1 MNQSLRNRLWAGTVV
16 LFAVRLVVSLIRT
29 GPVLVADE
37 IGYLTN
43 ARVLTGGI
51 AGQLEQAPFY
61 RGGYSLLIAP
71 VVGLVSDPTVAYH
84 LILVLNAALA
94 AAVFPLLYLLLT
106 RFGGVRAELAFWAA
120 LAGAAYPA
128 LTVLSQVAMS
138 ENALFPLVVV
148 WLIAFGGVLAAQRE
162 GHELAWA
169 AGLGAATGALW
180 AVHNRMIVAVV
191 LAVGGLIWL
200 AARRRL
206 RPAATIVGLVVV
218 ALAFLGVHF
227 LDGYLIDH
235 NYAGSAPDE
244 LSERMDEIFQFG
256 GFRTALANL
265 VGQSWYLLVAT
276 FGLAAAAVWDFC
288 RRQRGIAES
297 HQFRAPEQ
305 PRIDAVRSDEG
316 PAPVL
321 GVLLA
326 LTGLLLIVSAAAF
339 PERTRTDMLIYG
351 RYTEVVA
358 PALIAFGLAALSR
371 VLRPFVP
378 DSGEKDRHA
387 LVDRRLAWPLV
398 AFGALTALV
407 VLIRATA
414 SEPDAANRWNISA
427 LPFVTVQLG
436 PAILIGAALVAIA
449 GAGLLLLASRRGQ
462 RLLGL
467 ATIALF
473 VPVIAYGAWN
483 PVRSSQRA
491 VYPAG
496 WESPETAAAGARTI
510 AYDLD
515 RYDTIGLYAVQWF
528 LPDSRLLL
536 FEGSREPPPSR
547 FVITDDAWGRERQRQ
562 AKLLWRDPG
571 RDQAL
576 WRLER

>member
-1 MNQSLRNRLWAGTVV
+1 MNQSLRNRLWAGTFV

-71 VVGLVSDPTVAYH
+71 VVGLVSDPSVAYH
-84 LILVLNAALA
+84 LVLVLNAALA
-94 AAVFPLLYLLLT
+94 ASVFPLLYLLLT
-106 RFGGVRAELAFWAA
+106 RFGGVRSELAFWAA

-148 WLIAFGGVLAAQRE
+148 WLIAFGGVLSTRRGGRE
-162 GHELAWA
+162 VAWA
-169 AGLGAATGALW
+169 VGLGAATGALW
-180 AVHNRMIVAVV
+180 AVHNRMIVAV
-191 LAVGGLIWL
+191 AVAAAGLIWL

-206 RPAATIVGLVVV
+206 RPLAAGIGLVVI

-227 LDGYLIDH
+227 LDSYLIDY

-244 LSERMDEIFQFG
+244 LSDRMDELFRFG

-276 FGLAAAAVWDFC
+276 FGLAGAAAWDFFG
-288 RRQRGIAES
+288 RRRSTNAEE
-297 HQFRAPEQ
+297 R
-305 PRIDAVRSDEG
+305 

-321 GVLLA
+321 GILLA
-326 LTGLLLIVSAAAF
+326 LTALLLLISAAAF
-339 PERTRTDMLIYG
+339 PERTRPDMLIYG

-371 VLRPFVP
+371 VWLSFGSN
-378 DSGEKDRHA
+378 SGTKLNHTWEGQ
-387 LVDRRLAWPLV
+387 VRRLTWPLV
-398 AFGALTALV
+398 GFGALTALV

-414 SEPDAANRWNISA
+414 SDPDAANRWNISA

-436 PAILIGAALVAIA
+436 PAILIGAALVALA
-449 GAGLLLLASRRGQ
+449 GAGLLLWASGRGQ

-467 ATIALF
+467 AALALF
-473 VPVIAYGAWN
+473 VPIVAYGVWN

-496 WESPETAAAGARTI
+496 WESPEPAVEEAGARTI

-515 RYDTIGLYAVQWF
+515 HYDTIGLYAVQWF

-536 FEGSREPPPSR
+536 FRGSREAPPAR
-547 FVITDDAWGRERQRQ
+547 FVISDEGW
-562 AKLLWRDPG
+562 AKQHPATGARLLWQDSG

-576 WRLER
+576 WRLARACPNAGC

>member
-1 MNQSLRNRLWAGTVV
+1 MNQSMRNRLLAGTFV

-71 VVGLVSDPTVAYH
+71 VVGLVSDPSVAYH
-84 LILVLNAALA
+84 LILVLNALLA

-148 WLIAFGGVLAAQRE
+148 WLIAFGGMLSARRDGRE
-162 GHELAWA
+162 VAWA
-169 AGLGAATGALW
+169 AGLGVATGALW
-180 AVHNRMIVAVV
+180 AVHNRMIVAVA
-191 LAVGGLIWL
+191 LAVVGVIWL

-206 RPAATIVGLVVV
+206 RPAAAVVGLVVI

-227 LDGYLIDH
+227 LDSYLIDH

-256 GFRTALANL
+256 GFRTVLANL
-265 VGQSWYLLVAT
+265 VGQTWYLLAAT
-276 FGLAAAAVWDFC
+276 FGLAAAAAWSF
-288 RRQRGIAES
+288 
-297 HQFRAPEQ
+297 FRSEE
-305 PRIDAVRSDEG
+305 RE
-316 PAPVL
+316 APVL

-326 LTGLLLIVSAAAF
+326 LTALLLLISAAAF
-339 PERTRTDMLIYG
+339 PEQTRPDMLIYG

-358 PALIAFGLAALSR
+358 PALIAFGLATLSR
-371 VLRPFVP
+371 VSPSFVP
-378 DSGEKDRHA
+378 DSGAKDGHT
-387 LVDRRLAWPLV
+387 LPRRLVWPLV
-398 AFGALTALV
+398 GFGALTALV

-414 SEPDAANRWNISA
+414 SDPDAANRWNISA

-436 PAILIGAALVAIA
+436 PAILIGAAVVALA
-449 GAGLLLLASRRGQ
+449 GAGLLLWASRRGQ
-462 RLLGL
+462 GLLGL
-467 ATIALF
+467 AALALF
-473 VPVIAYGAWN
+473 VPVVAYGVWN

-496 WESPETAAAGARTI
+496 WESPEPAAEAAGARTI

-515 RYDTIGLYAVQWF
+515 HYDTIGLYTVQWF
-528 LPDSRLLL
+528 LPKTKLTLFHGNRQSPRSRLVLSG
-536 FEGSREPPPSR
+536 EAWSRRHP
-547 FVITDDAWGRERQRQ
+547 A
-562 AKLLWRDPG
+562 AKPIWSFAG
-571 RDQAL
+571 RDEVL
-576 WRLER
+576 WENSRRGAR